1 MTDGTV
7 ALLPVKPGLLRTLV
21 GTGCRLV
28 LVGVEVVEVEVG
40 TGSSSVA
47 VGVSVG
53 ISSNVG
59 VGISEVVREEDD
71 RVDELDVNLRE
82 LTEIELVILLQVSVP
97 ALQKYPGSQQPP
109 KEHCVH
115 PASHGIW
122 HIFEFGRHI
131 VPFLQHL
138 SPSLHR

>member
-1 MTDGTV
+1 MADGSV

-21 GTGCRLV
+21 GTGCRLL
-28 LVGVEVVEVEVG
+28 LVGVGVVEVEVVEVEIG
-40 TGSSSVA
+40 AGSSSVA

-53 ISSNVG
+53 ISLNVG
-59 VGISEVVREEDD
+59 VGVSKVVREGDGEDD

-115 PASHGIW
+115 PTSHG
-122 HIFEFGRHI
+122 
-131 VPFLQHL
+131 L
-138 SPSLHR
+138 